1 MVPRKFTGP
10 LTIKAVT
17 ALDSDQLAE
26 FRTLLRGYA
35 TLGPWTL
42 IYLFWLMGRW
52 LRKTGGCRMLAARLA
67 DKETSRPRNRQEDFC
82 SIYITVT
89 ESFLNWGAEKKSGR
103 PCNRNAGGRR

>member
-67 DKETSRPRNRQEDFC
+67 DKGNEPSGDVRPRLHSPIDHRALF
-82 SIYITVT
+82 
-89 ESFLNWGAEKKSGR
+89 
-103 PCNRNAGGRR
+103 AGYHAAADLCR